1 MKLIAQE
8 TLLLVIDVQ
17 EKIFSAMHEQEKTKQ
32 NISRI
37 IKGSKVLNIPVV
49 WTEQY
54 PTGLG
59 PTLKEVATALNG
71 AELLEKR
78 TFSCLG
84 DDVVSKKIK
93 SYDKNQTLV
102 CGIETHV
109 CIYQTVQDLL
119 IKNYDVHVV
128 TDAVMSRH
136 KVNHNLGLKKM
147 GALGANMT
155 SVEMA
160 LFELQQVARG
170 DTFKALASIIK

>member
-1 MKLIAQE
+1 MKLIAEE

-32 NISRI
+32 NICRLI
-37 IKGSKVLNIPVV
+37 EGSKILNIPVV

-59 PTLKEVATALNG
+59 PTLSEVATALNG
-71 AELLEKR
+71 AELLEKT

-84 DDVVSKKIK
+84 NDVVSKKIK
-93 SYDKNQTLV
+93 SYNKNQILV

-160 LFELQQVARG
+160 LFELQQIASG